1 MRRNMKISGVMIGAS
16 DVHEL
21 AAFYTKVL
29 GPSSFHDG
37 DWYFWHNGGSIMI
50 GPHSEVHG
58 KNEHPQRMMIMLEVD
73 DVKATF
79 DELKGIGA
87 DAVAEPYR
95 PQEGEENFWLA
106 TLADPEGNYFQL
118 ASPNEM

>member
-1 MRRNMKISGVMIGAS
+1 MKISGVMIGAN
-16 DVHEL
+16 DVDTL

-29 GPSSFHDG
+29 GPSSFRDG
-37 DWYFWHNGGSIMI
+37 DWYFWFNQGAVML
-50 GPHSEVHG
+50 GPHSDVKGRNPE
-58 KNEHPQRMMIMLEVD
+58 PQRMMIMLEVD

-79 DELKGIGA
+79 DELKTAGA
-87 DAVAEPYR
+87 EVVAEPYR
-95 PQEGEENFWLA
+95 PQENEENFWLA

>member
-1 MRRNMKISGVMIGAS
+1 MKISGVMIGAS

-37 DWYFWHNGGSIMI
+37 DWYGWFDGAGIML
-50 GPHSEVHG
+50 GPHSEVKG
-58 KNEHPQRMMIMLEVD
+58 KSQNPERLIIMLEVD
-73 DVKATF
+73 DVKAKF
-79 DELKGIGA
+79 DEFKGLGA
-87 DAVAEPYR
+87 DVVAEPYR
-95 PQEGEENFWLA
+95 PQGNEENFWLA

-118 ASPNEM
+118 ATPMEM

>member
-1 MRRNMKISGVMIGAS
+1 MKISGVMIGAS
-16 DVHEL
+16 DVDTL
-21 AAFYTKVL
+21 ATFYTAVL
-29 GPSSFHDG
+29 GEPSFRDG
-37 DWYFWHNGGSIMI
+37 DWHFWVDGGAVML

-58 KNEHPQRMMIMLEVD
+58 KNAEPQRMMIMLEVD

-79 DELKGIGA
+79 DVLKTVGA
-87 DAVAEPYR
+87 EVVAEPYR
-95 PQEGEENFWLA
+95 PQENEENFWLA